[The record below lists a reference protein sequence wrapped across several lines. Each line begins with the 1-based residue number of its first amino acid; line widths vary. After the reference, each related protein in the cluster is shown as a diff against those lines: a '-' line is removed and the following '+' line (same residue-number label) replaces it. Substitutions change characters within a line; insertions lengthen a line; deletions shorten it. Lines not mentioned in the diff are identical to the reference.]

1 MVLKEKAIT
10 YICFKHYNTVRIF
23 YFIAFFIAFNIGGF
37 SQQEDKKQIK
47 GNITFSSDDIDI
59 NVDLNKQ
66 FIINDS
72 LWKYTFIDNVKFS
85 SIDLNETQL
94 KSVIFPLDLNRIE
107 EISFKGIAWFRNT
120 IIIDTSQTNKVFDL
134 NIEQTGASEIY
145 IDGKL
150 VQKFGKIATD
160 IDGEELRNP
169 ENTPIQISI
178 NSPGKHLIA
187 IRYGNLFGRKHM
199 RHLSDLHN
207 WLSVSLVKEKTF
219 SEKIGHNIAER
230 TKSILFGIL
239 IGFFLL
245 LSIINLMFY
254 VFYRKEKSN
263 LYFSFFSFFIML
275 ICLFPI
281 LVKTIPNPIL
291 YCWADNIYVII
302 TAISNIFLMLLIF
315 HFTHKQLP
323 KRFYVYLII
332 STLSLL
338 ILFYSYT
345 IGYNVSTLIY
355 FIIYIDLIIQF
366 IKLLFK
372 KYDEKKKKR
381 KIALWILGGL
391 IVVAIISLFIEP
403 SIAIIILV
411 LLLLVFILPALGFI
425 FIVPVFM
432 IVKQAKRFATLNT
445 ELEKK
450 LIEVQSLSEKTIAQE
465 IEKKLLL
472 ENQNKLLE
480 EQVKQRTIELS
491 HKNQEITDSIQYASR
506 IQKAL
511 LVNTS
516 DVEQGIVNQ
525 FILFKPKDIVSGD
538 FYFYATHKHYVFL
551 AAADCT
557 GHGVPGSL
565 MSMIGHEKLKLA
577 IANSDQPGEILT
589 YLNNSIKDALKQNNE
604 LEATRDGMDIALVRI
619 DFSKNEVVYSG
630 ANRPIWLIRNIN
642 AEIEEIKA
650 TKKAIGGFTDT
661 NQYFEQH
668 VISLNN
674 DDSFYLFSDGYADQF
689 GQNGKKLMTK
699 KFKEILLSISS
710 LGMNEQKKYLDDFIE
725 NWRSGIEQIDDI
737 LVIGVKL

>member
-1 MVLKEKAIT
+1 M
-10 YICFKHYNTVRIF
+10 
-23 YFIAFFIAFNIGGF
+23 
-37 SQQEDKKQIK
+37 
-47 GNITFSSDDIDI
+47 
-59 NVDLNKQ
+59 
-66 FIINDS
+66 
-72 LWKYTFIDNVKFS
+72 
-85 SIDLNETQL
+85 
-94 KSVIFPLDLNRIE
+94 
-107 EISFKGIAWFRNT
+107 
-120 IIIDTSQTNKVFDL
+120 
-134 NIEQTGASEIY
+134 
-145 IDGKL
+145 
-150 VQKFGKIATD
+150 
-160 IDGEELRNP
+160 
-169 ENTPIQISI
+169 
-178 NSPGKHLIA
+178 
-187 IRYGNLFGRKHM
+187 
-199 RHLSDLHN
+199 
-207 WLSVSLVKEKTF
+207 
-219 SEKIGHNIAER
+219 
-230 TKSILFGIL
+230 
-239 IGFFLL
+239 
-245 LSIINLMFY
+245 
-254 VFYRKEKSN
+254 
-263 LYFSFFSFFIML
+263 
-275 ICLFPI
+275 
-281 LVKTIPNPIL
+281 
-291 YCWADNIYVII
+291 
-302 TAISNIFLMLLIF
+302 
-315 HFTHKQLP
+315 
-323 KRFYVYLII
+323 
-332 STLSLL
+332 
-338 ILFYSYT
+338 
-345 IGYNVSTLIY
+345 
-355 FIIYIDLIIQF
+355 
-366 IKLLFK
+366 
-372 KYDEKKKKR
+372 
-381 KIALWILGGL
+381 
-391 IVVAIISLFIEP
+391 LFIEP
-403 SIAIIILV
+403 YVSLIIFILI
-411 LLLLVFILPALGFI
+411 LLSFILPALGFI

-604 LEATRDGMDIALVRI
+604 LDATRDGMDIALVRI

>member
-1 MVLKEKAIT
+1 MRLLFLIISVFNVLSLGIAQETSEKKI
-10 YICFKHYNTVRIF
+10 N
-23 YFIAFFIAFNIGGF
+23 
-37 SQQEDKKQIK
+37 
-47 GNITFSSDDIDI
+47 GNITISSDDIDV
-59 NVDLNKQ
+59 NVNLNKQ

-72 LWKYTFIDNVKFS
+72 LWKYTFIDNLNFA
-85 SIDLNETQL
+85 SIDLVETEL
-94 KSVIFPLDLNRIE
+94 KSVVFPLGINRID
-107 EISFKGIAWFRNT
+107 EIGFKGIAWFRNT
-120 IIIDTSQTNKVFDL
+120 IVIDASQTNKVFDL

-150 VQKFGKIATD
+150 IQKFGKVAYLSTD
-160 IDGEELRNP
+160 ENLRDPNHIP
-169 ENTPIQISI
+169 LSISF
-178 NSPGKHLIA
+178 SKPGKHTIA
-187 IRYGNLFGRKHM
+187 IRYSNFYGLKYSNHYDNSHK
-199 RHLSDLHN
+199 
-207 WLSVSLVKEKTF
+207 WLSVIIDHE
-219 SEKIGHNIAER
+219 N
-230 TKSILFGIL
+230 SIRNKVTVNALQLISTILMGIFTGSFL
-239 IGFFLL
+239 ILA
-245 LSIINLMFY
+245 IINLIFY
-254 VFYRKEKSN
+254 LFYKKEKSN
-263 LYFSFFSFFIML
+263 LFFSFFSFFTML
-275 ICLFPI
+275 MFLLPFFIKVFPNPKIYFLIDNAVQLVSIFSVVYLMKLIFYFAYPNTPKRYNIYLILCLLALIAVFINYNLGNQFSI
-281 LVKTIPNPIL
+281 LV
-291 YCWADNIYVII
+291 YFV
-302 TAISNIFLMLLIF
+302 
-315 HFTHKQLP
+315 
-323 KRFYVYLII
+323 
-332 STLSLL
+332 
-338 ILFYSYT
+338 
-345 IGYNVSTLIY
+345 IY
-355 FIIYIDLIIQF
+355 FDLIIICF
-366 IKLLFK
+366 RLFLK
-372 KYDEKKKKR
+372 KYDVEKR
-381 KIALWILGGL
+381 KRKVTLWIVIAL
-391 IVVAIISLFIEP
+391 VVLAIIMLFIEP
-403 SIAIIILV
+403 YVSLIIFILI
-411 LLLLVFILPALGFI
+411 LLSFILPAFGFI

-465 IEKKLLL
+465 IEKQQLL

-516 DVEQGIVNQ
+516 DIEQGIVNQ

-538 FYFYATHKHYVFL
+538 FYFYATYKHYVFL

-604 LEATRDGMDIALVRI
+604 LDATRDGMDIALVRI

-668 VISLNN
+668 VISLNK

>member
-1 MVLKEKAIT
+1 MRLLFLIISVFNVLSLGIAQETSEKKI
-10 YICFKHYNTVRIF
+10 N
-23 YFIAFFIAFNIGGF
+23 
-37 SQQEDKKQIK
+37 
-47 GNITFSSDDIDI
+47 GNITISSDDIDV
-59 NVDLNKQ
+59 NVNLNKQ

-72 LWKYTFIDNVKFS
+72 LWKYTFIDNLNFA
-85 SIDLNETQL
+85 SIDLVETEL
-94 KSVIFPLDLNRIE
+94 KSVVFPLGINRID
-107 EISFKGIAWFRNT
+107 EIGFKGIAWFRNT
-120 IIIDTSQTNKVFDL
+120 IVIDASQTNKVFDL

-150 VQKFGKIATD
+150 IQKFGKVAYLSTD
-160 IDGEELRNP
+160 ENLRDPNHIP
-169 ENTPIQISI
+169 LSISF
-178 NSPGKHLIA
+178 SKPGKHTIA
-187 IRYGNLFGRKHM
+187 IRYSNFYGLKYSNHYDNSHK
-199 RHLSDLHN
+199 
-207 WLSVSLVKEKTF
+207 WLSVIIDHE
-219 SEKIGHNIAER
+219 N
-230 TKSILFGIL
+230 SIRNKVTVNALQLISTILMGIFTGSFL
-239 IGFFLL
+239 ILA
-245 LSIINLMFY
+245 IINLIFY
-254 VFYRKEKSN
+254 LFYKKEKSN
-263 LYFSFFSFFIML
+263 LFFSFFSFFTML
-275 ICLFPI
+275 MFLLPFFIKVFPNPKIYFLIDNAVQLVSIFSVVYLMKLIFYFAYPNTPKRYNIYLILCLLALIAVFINYNLGNQFSI
-281 LVKTIPNPIL
+281 LV
-291 YCWADNIYVII
+291 YCV
-302 TAISNIFLMLLIF
+302 
-315 HFTHKQLP
+315 
-323 KRFYVYLII
+323 
-332 STLSLL
+332 
-338 ILFYSYT
+338 
-345 IGYNVSTLIY
+345 IY
-355 FIIYIDLIIQF
+355 FDLIIICF
-366 IKLLFK
+366 RLFLK
-372 KYDEKKKKR
+372 KYDVEKR
-381 KIALWILGGL
+381 KRKVTLWIVIAL
-391 IVVAIISLFIEP
+391 VVLAIIMLFIEP
-403 SIAIIILV
+403 YVSLIIFILI
-411 LLLLVFILPALGFI
+411 LLSFILPALGFI

-465 IEKKLLL
+465 IEKQQLL

-516 DVEQGIVNQ
+516 DIEQGIVNQ

-604 LEATRDGMDIALVRI
+604 LDATRDGMDIALVRI

-668 VISLNN
+668 VISLNK